1 MASDWFEDDDTDLDD
16 SDDTSDD
23 PEEIVIDN
31 KLTKQQKVEIRRK
44 LEDMNESKRLKALI
58 DDYYDFDL
66 DDE

>member
-16 SDDTSDD
+16 AETSDD
-23 PEEIVIDN
+23 PEEIVVDN